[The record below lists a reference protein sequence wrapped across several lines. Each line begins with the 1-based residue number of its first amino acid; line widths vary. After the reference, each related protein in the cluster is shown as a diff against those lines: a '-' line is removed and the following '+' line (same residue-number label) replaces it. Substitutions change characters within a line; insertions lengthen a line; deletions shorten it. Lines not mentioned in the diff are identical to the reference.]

1 MHNKKIILLILVI
14 LLLLV
19 CIKVIPSLSENNN
32 KTEKYGFLMDT
43 QVRIVIYDKGNFDN
57 EAQKCYELISGID
70 KIMNTYNEDSELAK
84 LNKTGHSSVSDY
96 LYVVIKK
103 SVEISE
109 KTDGAFDVTIK
120 PLSELWNFKN
130 AKVPSESE
138 ILQAKSVVSYRNIEL
153 KENNIVALNNGVGV
167 DLGGI
172 AKGYAADKAVEFLKK
187 SGIKNALVDIGGNIK
202 FTGNSDKRS
211 EGFLV
216 GIQDPGE
223 KNGISLGAIR
233 LKDKT
238 LVTGGIYE
246 RNFTSDGKLYN
257 HILNPYTGYPV
268 ENELLSVTVISE
280 NSSEAD
286 AYATALMILGEE
298 KGLKLLNSTNGI
310 ECIMVKKNNEI
321 VLSEGIKKE
330 QFEIRNDKYFIKE

>member
-1 MHNKKIILLILVI
+1 MRNKKILLLISIL

-19 CIKVIPSLSENNN
+19 CIKVIPSLSEKNN

-43 QVRIVIYDKGNFDN
+43 QVRIVIYDKGNFDS

-70 KIMNTYNEDSELAK
+70 KIMNTYNEESELAK
-84 LNKTGHSSVSDY
+84 LNKTGNSSVSEG
-96 LYVVIKK
+96 LYEVVKK
-103 SVEISE
+103 AVGISH

-130 AKVPSESE
+130 AKVPSEAE
-138 ILQAKSVVSYRNIEL
+138 ISKAKSFVSYKNIEIR
-153 KENNIVALNNGVGV
+153 ENNVVVLNNGAGL

-172 AKGYAADKAVEFLKK
+172 AKGYAADKAIEFLKK
-187 SGIKNALVDIGGNIK
+187 SGIKSALVDIGGNIK
-202 FTGNSDKRS
+202 FIGNSDKKN
-211 EGFLV
+211 EGFLI
-216 GIQDPGE
+216 GIQDPNE
-223 KNGISLGAIR
+223 KSGISLGAIR

-257 HILNPYTGYPV
+257 HILNPSTGYPV

-298 KGLKLLNSTNGI
+298 KGMKLVNSTNGI

-321 VLSEGIKKE
+321 VLSKGIKKD
-330 QFEIRNDKYFIKE
+330 QFEIRNNNYFIKE